1 MDRRVELVIEQIEA
15 DVSGAWDTARLAA
28 AVNLSASRFRHLFKE
43 ETGMTLP
50 QYLRER
56 RLERAEVL
64 LRTTFMSVK
73 EVMMES
79 GLTSVS
85 HFVQY
90 FKRRYGVA
98 PSTYRKRLATF
109 VKH

>member
-1 MDRRVELVIEQIEA
+1 MDRRVELVIEHIKA

-28 AVNLSASRFRHLFKE
+28 EVSLSASRFRHLFKE
-43 ETGMTLP
+43 ETGMTLA

-64 LRTTFMSVK
+64 LRTTFMSIK

-79 GLTSVS
+79 GLQPVS
-85 HFVQY
+85 HFNQY
-90 FKRRYGVA
+90 FKRRYGMT
-98 PSTYRKRLATF
+98 PSAYRKRLAIF